1 VRTPRSM
8 LRTFRSL
15 ARRVVT
21 IDETIS
27 DFGPRLDQLRTE
39 HAAVMAELATLRE
52 AVSESASRAR
62 LDSLELARSVH
73 LGVRQ
78 GGLRG
83 RRLRVVLLVHN
94 TSAWDSLSE
103 LWHLMDRAH
112 DVDPVV
118 VSLPKHFGGA
128 GELAGEEDAHAEL
141 TARGVPHL
149 RSEVGSDPLALLRI
163 LAPDVVFRQSQW
175 DRDVDPRLST
185 ANLAFTRL
193 CLVPYEMLN
202 PIRNVSR
209 PGTKDT
215 AVDMALH
222 HEAWLVFG
230 TAATVAAAQEKGR
243 RQGSQFRVVGHPKLE
258 ALRAAEPEWPL
269 PGRLPRVLFST
280 HHSLGN
286 GWTGFGQLDV
296 TRADFLEWARSG
308 TAEIVWS
315 PHPFLVP
322 FVASGRGR
330 LSAAELDEWRSEW
343 DALPSAA
350 TSFTDRYPA
359 LLAACDVVVT
369 DGISMLVEGQVTGRP
384 VIFLEREGH
393 VPFNKAGEVVLR
405 GVHRVSTV
413 TEARELAERLLR
425 DGDPLR
431 DVQHEVVHELFGEP
445 GAAGRIL
452 AELRTQA
459 LAEGWQPLEREGH
472 VQFNKAGEAVLRGV
486 HRVSTVTEAREVAER
501 LVPENMSDLQ
511 DQNGGL
517 ARK

>member
-8 LRTFRSL
+8 VRTLRSL
-15 ARRVVT
+15 ARRVVA

-39 HAAVMAELATLRE
+39 HAAVLAELATVRE
-52 AVSESASRAR
+52 AVSDAR
-62 LDSLELARSVH
+62 REAEARSVELARSVH

-78 GGLRG
+78 GGGLRG
-83 RRLRVVLLVHN
+83 RRLRVVLLIHN
-94 TSAWDSLSE
+94 ANAWDSLSE

-118 VSLPKHFGGA
+118 VSLPKHFGGDGA
-128 GELAGEEDAHAEL
+128 LAGEENAHADL

-149 RSEVGSDPLALLRI
+149 RSEAGSDPLALLRI

-175 DRDVDPRLST
+175 DRDIDPRLST

-202 PIRNVSR
+202 PITNVSR

-230 TAATVAAAQEKGR
+230 TAATAAAAQKKGR

-269 PGRLPRVLFST
+269 PGHLPRVFWST

-296 TRADFLEWARSG
+296 TRADFLEWAKSG

-315 PHPFLVP
+315 PHPYLVP
-322 FVASGRGR
+322 FVATGRGR
-330 LSAAELDEWRSEW
+330 LSAAELDKWRSEW

-359 LLAACDVVVT
+359 LLAACDMVVT

-393 VPFNKAGEVVLR
+393 VPFNEAGEVVLR

-413 TEARELAERLLR
+413 TEARELAERLVR

-431 DVQHEVVHELFGEP
+431 DVQREVVHELFGEP

-452 AELRTQA
+452 AELRTRA
-459 LAEGWQPLEREGH
+459 LAEGWQPG
-472 VQFNKAGEAVLRGV
+472 
-486 HRVSTVTEAREVAER
+486 
-501 LVPENMSDLQ
+501 
-511 DQNGGL
+511 
-517 ARK
+517 

>member
-1 VRTPRSM
+1 MRTPRGL
-8 LRTFRSL
+8 LRTLRSL

-21 IDETIS
+21 IDEKMTY
-27 DFGPRLDQLRTE
+27 DFGPRLDQLRAELDAVQSSLTSVRKDLGTSRTE
-39 HAAVMAELATLRE
+39 HAAVMAELATVRE
-52 AVSESASRAR
+52 AVSESATRAR
-62 LDSLELARSVH
+62 RDAEVRSQELARSVH

-94 TSAWDSLSE
+94 ISTWLSLSE
-103 LWHLMDRAH
+103 VWHLMDRAH

-118 VSLPKHFGGA
+118 VSLPKHFGGD
-128 GELAGEEDAHAEL
+128 GNLAGEKDVHAAL

-163 LAPDVVFRQSQW
+163 LAPDIVFRQSQW

-202 PIRNVSR
+202 LITNVSR
-209 PGTKDT
+209 PGTKDS

-230 TAATVAAAQEKGR
+230 TAATAAAAREKGR
-243 RQGSQFRVVGHPKLE
+243 RQGSQFRVVGHPKVE

-269 PGRLPRVLFST
+269 PGRLLRVFWST
-280 HHSLGN
+280 HHSIEN
-286 GWTGFGQLDV
+286 GQTGFGQLDV
-296 TRADFLEWARSG
+296 TRADFLEWGRSG
-308 TAEIVWS
+308 TAEITWS
-315 PHPFLVP
+315 PHHYLVP
-322 FVASGRGR
+322 FVATGRGR

-343 DALPSAA
+343 DALPNAA
-350 TSFTDRYPA
+350 TSFADRYPA

-413 TEARELAERLLR
+413 MEARELAERLVR
-425 DGDPLR
+425 DGDPLH
-431 DVQHEVVHELFGEP
+431 DVQREVVHKLFGEP

-459 LAEGWQPLEREGH
+459 LADGWQPG
-472 VQFNKAGEAVLRGV
+472 
-486 HRVSTVTEAREVAER
+486 
-501 LVPENMSDLQ
+501 
-511 DQNGGL
+511 
-517 ARK
+517 

>member
-1 VRTPRSM
+1 M
-8 LRTFRSL
+8 LRTLRSV
-15 ARRVVT
+15 ARRVVR

-27 DFGPRLDQLRTE
+27 DVGPRLDQLRTE
-39 HAAVMAELATLRE
+39 LDAIQSSLTWIRRDAE
-52 AVSESASRAR
+52 AR
-62 LDSLELARSVH
+62 SMELARSVH

-112 DVDPVV
+112 DFDPVV
-118 VSLPKHFGGA
+118 VSLPKHFGGD
-128 GELAGEEDAHAEL
+128 GDLAGEEDAHAEL

-163 LAPDVVFRQSQW
+163 LAPDIVFRQSQW
-175 DRDVDPRLST
+175 DRDIDSRLST
-185 ANLAFTRL
+185 ENLAFTRL

-215 AVDMALH
+215 AVDMPFH

-269 PGRLPRVLFST
+269 PGRLPRVLMST

-286 GWTGFGQLDV
+286 GWTRFGQLDV
-296 TRADFLEWARSG
+296 TRADFLAWAGSG
-308 TAEIVWS
+308 SAEIVWS
-315 PHPFLVP
+315 PHPYLVR
-322 FVASGRGR
+322 FVAAGRGR
-330 LSAAELDEWRSEW
+330 LSAAELAEWRSDW
-343 DALPSAA
+343 DGLPNAA
-350 TSFTDRYPA
+350 TSFTDRYAA

-393 VPFNKAGEVVLR
+393 VPFNEAGEVVLR

-413 TEARELAERLLR
+413 TEARELAERLIR

-431 DVQHEVVHELFGEP
+431 DVQREVVHELFGEP

-452 AELRTQA
+452 AELRIQA
-459 LAEGWQPLEREGH
+459 LAEGWQPLEREGD
-472 VQFNKAGEAVLRGV
+472 VPFSEVGDLVLRGV
-486 HRVSTVTEAREVAER
+486 HRLSTVREARELAER
-501 LVPENMSDLQ
+501 LVPEYMSDLQ
-511 DQNGGL
+511 EQNGRL

>member
-1 VRTPRSM
+1 MRTPRSV
-8 LRTFRSL
+8 LRTLRSL
-15 ARRVVT
+15 ARRVVR
-21 IDETIS
+21 IDETTS
-27 DFGPRLDQLRTE
+27 VFGPRLDQLRAELDAVQSSLTSIRKDLGTSRTE
-39 HAAVMAELATLRE
+39 HAAVMAELATVRK
-52 AVSESASRAR
+52 AVSESATQVRRDADAR
-62 LDSLELARSVH
+62 SLELARSIH

-94 TSAWDSLSE
+94 TNAWESLSE
-103 LWHLMDRAH
+103 LWHLMDQAH
-112 DVDPVV
+112 DLDPVV
-118 VSLPKHFGGA
+118 VSLPKHFAGK
-128 GELAGEEDAHAEL
+128 GELAGEKDAHAAL
-141 TARGVPHL
+141 SVRGVPHL

-175 DRDVDPRLST
+175 DHDIDPRLST

-202 PIRNVSR
+202 IITNVSR

-230 TAATVAAAQEKGR
+230 TAATVAAAQKQGR
-243 RQGSQFRVVGHPKLE
+243 RQGSQFRVVGHPKVE

-269 PGRLPRVLFST
+269 PSCLPRVFWST

-286 GWTGFGQLDV
+286 GWTGFGQFDV

-308 TAEIVWS
+308 TAELVWG
-315 PHPFLVP
+315 PHPHFRSRVET
-322 FVASGRGR
+322 GHGR
-330 LSAAELDEWRSEW
+330 LSAAELDEWQSEW
-343 DALPSAA
+343 DALPNAA
-350 TSFTDRYPA
+350 
-359 LLAACDVVVT
+359 
-369 DGISMLVEGQVTGRP
+369 
-384 VIFLEREGH
+384 IFLEREGH
-393 VPFNKAGEVVLR
+393 VPFNKAGDVVLR

-413 TEARELAERLLR
+413 TEARELAERLVR

-431 DVQHEVVHELFGEP
+431 DVQREVVHELFGKP

-459 LAEGWQPLEREGH
+459 IAEGWQPG
-472 VQFNKAGEAVLRGV
+472 
-486 HRVSTVTEAREVAER
+486 
-501 LVPENMSDLQ
+501 
-511 DQNGGL
+511 
-517 ARK
+517 

>member
-1 VRTPRSM
+1 MRTPRGM
-8 LRTFRSL
+8 LRILRSL

-21 IDETIS
+21 MDETIS
-27 DFGPRLDQLRTE
+27 DLGSQLDQLRTA
-39 HAAVMAELATLRE
+39 HAAMMTELATVRE
-52 AVSESASRAR
+52 AVNESATQAR
-62 LDSLELARSVH
+62 CDSLELARSVH

-112 DVDPVV
+112 DIDPVV
-118 VSLPKHFGGA
+118 VSLPKHFGGD

-202 PIRNVSR
+202 PITNVSR
-209 PGTKDT
+209 SGTKDT

-230 TAATVAAAQEKGR
+230 TAATVTAAQEKGR
-243 RQGSQFRVVGHPKLE
+243 RQGSQFRVVGHPKLD

-280 HHSLGN
+280 HHSVGN
-286 GWTGFGQLDV
+286 AWTGFGQLDV
-296 TRADFLEWARSG
+296 SRAGFLKWARSG

-315 PHPFLVP
+315 PHPYLVP
-322 FVASGRGR
+322 FVAAGHGR

-343 DALPSAA
+343 DAQPSAA
-350 TSFTDRYPA
+350 TSLTDRYAA
-359 LLAACDVVVT
+359 LLAACDLVVT
-369 DGISMLVEGQVTGRP
+369 DGISMLVEGQVSGRP

-393 VPFNKAGEVVLR
+393 VPFNEAGEVVLR
-405 GVHRVSTV
+405 GVHRVSSV
-413 TEARELAERLLR
+413 TEARELAERLVR

-431 DVQHEVVHELFGEP
+431 DVQREVVHELFGEP

-459 LAEGWQPLEREGH
+459 LAEGWRPAEREGH
-472 VQFNKAGEAVLRGV
+472 VQFNEAGDVVLASV
-486 HRVSTVTEAREVAER
+486 DRVSTVTDAREVAER
-501 LVPENMSDLQ
+501 LVPEYISDLQ
-511 DQNGGL
+511 DQNGRL
-517 ARK
+517 TRR

>member
-1 VRTPRSM
+1 M
-8 LRTFRSL
+8 LRTIRSV
-15 ARRVVT
+15 ARRVVR
-21 IDETIS
+21 IDETTS
-27 DFGPRLDQLRTE
+27 DFGLRLDQLRAELDAVQSSLTSVRKDLGTSRTAQ
-39 HAAVMAELATLRE
+39 AAVMAELATVRE
-52 AVSESASRAR
+52 AVSESATRAQHDAEAR
-62 LDSLELARSVH
+62 SLELARSVH

-83 RRLRVVLLVHN
+83 RRLRVVFLVHN
-94 TSAWDSLSE
+94 THVWNSLSE

-118 VSLPKHFGGA
+118 VSLPKHFAGK
-128 GELAGEEDAHAEL
+128 GELAGEKDAHAAL

-175 DRDVDPRLST
+175 DHDIDPRLST

-202 PIRNVSR
+202 IITNVSR

-243 RQGSQFRVVGHPKLE
+243 RQGSQFRVVGHPKVE

-269 PGRLPRVLFST
+269 PGRLPRVFWST

-286 GWTGFGQLDV
+286 GWTGFGQFDV

-308 TAEIVWS
+308 TAEVVWEAH
-315 PHPFLVP
+315 PHFRWR
-322 FVASGRGR
+322 VATGRGR
-330 LSAAELDEWRSEW
+330 LSAAELDEWQSEW

-350 TSFTDRYPA
+350 TSTDRYPA

-393 VPFNKAGEVVLR
+393 VPFNDAGEVVLR

-413 TEARELAERLLR
+413 TEARELADRLVR
-425 DGDPLR
+425 HGDPLR
-431 DVQHEVVHELFGEP
+431 DVQREVVDKLFGKP

-459 LAEGWQPLEREGH
+459 LAEGWQPG
-472 VQFNKAGEAVLRGV
+472 
-486 HRVSTVTEAREVAER
+486 
-501 LVPENMSDLQ
+501 
-511 DQNGGL
+511 
-517 ARK
+517 